1 MSEKANRSGSPRAP
15 SLADA
20 GGAKGAKP
28 VRFSGYYAPKDRPS
42 EDETARVGPGTPC
55 GEYMRRFWHPI
66 IMSSQIG
73 ELAQTIRV
81 LGEDLVIY
89 RDLSGNIGLLHKH
102 CAHRG
107 ASLEFGIIAE
117 HGIRCC
123 YHGWM
128 YANDGTILE
137 TPGEP
142 PGSPVKDRLCQGAY
156 PTFEYK
162 GLVFAYF
169 GPPEVMPEFPMLDV
183 MDIPDDHMVPYLIHS
198 PCNWQQVSENS
209 MDPFHVSFL
218 HTRVAGPQFSEV
230 FAQLPLIE
238 YHETPY
244 GFLYTN
250 ARRVGDF
257 IWIRMHDHM
266 VPNFS
271 AQGAIFESVEK
282 VRYFGRPGLTRWVV
296 PIDDTNTMVIAWRH
310 FNDRDDPYRQGK
322 PDDVGLEKT
331 DFYGQSRH
339 RTADMRKRNPGDYDA
354 WTSLGPTTSH
364 EREHLATT
372 DKGIALLRRTLRR
385 DIRKLREGEEPI
397 RPVPGSG
404 GHVPTY
410 GGDTI
415 LHVPATNGDDTAL
428 ILGLSRKVAEAC
440 IEFQDLPDQ
449 ARRDAIARRLTPLNV
464 GDTEAVNPDHG
475 KVFEFKTV
483 ERATSES

>member
-1 MSEKANRSGSPRAP
+1 MRRTHRGP
-15 SLADA
+15 L
-20 GGAKGAKP
+20 
-28 VRFSGYYAPKDRPS
+28 RFSGYHQPKDRPI

-66 IMSSQIG
+66 IMSAQI
-73 ELAQTIRV
+73 ADVPQAIRV

-89 RDLSGNIGLLHKH
+89 RDLSGDLGLLHKH

-107 ASLEFGIIAE
+107 ASLEYGIIAE

-128 YANDGTILE
+128 FANDGTILE

-142 PGSPVKDRLCQGAY
+142 PGSPHKHKYCQGAY
-156 PTFEYK
+156 PTVEYK
-162 GLVFAYF
+162 GLVFAYL
-169 GPPEVMPEFPMLDV
+169 GPPESKPEFPMLDV
-183 MDIPDDHMVPYLIHS
+183 MDIPEDRMVPSLIHS

-230 FAQLPLIE
+230 FAELPIIE

-250 ARRVGDF
+250 ARRVGNF
-257 IWIRMHDHM
+257 VWVRMHDHM

-271 AQGAIFESVEK
+271 AQGAIFEAVEK

-310 FNDRDDPYRQGK
+310 FNDRDDPHHQGK
-322 PDDVGLEKT
+322 PDEVGLEKT

-339 RTADMRKRNPGDYDA
+339 RPTELRQKNPGDYEA
-354 WTSLGPTTSH
+354 WTSLGPITSH
-364 EREHLATT
+364 DREHLATT
-372 DKGIALLRRTLRR
+372 DKGIALLRRKLREE
-385 DIRKLREGEEPI
+385 IRKLREGTEPL
-397 RPVPGSG
+397 RPTARNGR
-404 GHVPTY
+404 HVPTY

-415 LHVPATNGDDTAL
+415 LHIPADGGDDRAL
-428 ILGLSRKVAEAC
+428 IVEVSRKIAAAY
-440 IEFQDLPDQ
+440 IEFENLPD
-449 ARRDAIARRLTPLNV
+449 AERRAAIAERLAPLNV
-464 GDTEAVNPDHG
+464 GSADAVNPERG
-475 KVFEFKTV
+475 RMFEFKAV
-483 ERATSES
+483 E